1 MNYFELY
8 EIPVSFQVDQGLLKK
23 KYYELSRLYHPDFFT
38 SSPGEE
44 QAGILEKAS
53 QVNKAYKVLQSLDET
68 IKYVLQLMG
77 LLQEEEKFE
86 LDPQFLMEVMDI
98 NEELME
104 LEMDENQEQLMNVE
118 QKANRL
124 MLKIYEDAAP
134 VMDAYQEGVTT
145 EEELLQVKDFYFQ
158 QKYLQRILDKIRG
171 IRNIA
176 SPL

>member
-8 EIPVSFQVDQGLLKK
+8 EVPVSFQVDQGLVKK
-23 KYYELSRLYHPDFFT
+23 KYYELSRQYHPDFFT
-38 SSPGEE
+38 NSPDEE
-44 QAGILEKAS
+44 QSGILEKAS
-53 QVNKAYKVLQSLDET
+53 LVNKGYKVLQNPDET
-68 IKYVLQLMG
+68 IKYILQLKG

-124 MLKIYEDAAP
+124 LLKIYEDVAP
-134 VMDAYQEGVTT
+134 VMESYQEGVTT

>member
-8 EIPVSFQVDQGLLKK
+8 QMPVSFQVDQGLLKK
-23 KYYELSRLYHPDFFT
+23 KYYELSRQYHPDFFT
-38 SSPGEE
+38 NSPGDE

-53 QVNKAYKVLQSLDET
+53 QVNKGYKVLQNPDET
-68 IKYVLQLMG
+68 IKYVLQLKG

-124 MLKIYEDAAP
+124 MLKIYEDVAP
-134 VMDAYQEGVTT
+134 VIDAYQDGVTT